1 MKQHHISAEPRGA
14 NAPRVAVTLWN
25 RLSVV
30 DNSPTRATT
39 QPATADE
46 SIGTRAN
53 CAHNG
58 GMLPDIAAF
67 NMHVKRVH
75 QEKSL
80 HQE

>member
-1 MKQHHISAEPRGA
+1 
-14 NAPRVAVTLWN
+14 
-25 RLSVV
+25 VV
-30 DNSPTRATT
+30 DNSPRRATT

-46 SIGTRAN
+46 SIGTRAI

-67 NMHVKRVH
+67 NMHLKRVH